1 MMGFCGVSMR
11 QKLLG
16 YLSAWSYA
24 NNEIGSESCQCINL
38 AARGARS
45 VNEGGRKMLARGEEN
60 SISNEHGF
68 KRLEAFIDP

>member
-16 YLSAWSYA
+16 YLSACSYA

-38 AARGARS
+38 TVRGTKS
-45 VNEGGRKMLARGEEN
+45 VNERKKKMLARGEGN
-60 SISNEHGF
+60 SISSECGF
-68 KRLEAFIDP
+68 ERHEAFIDP

>member
-16 YLSAWSYA
+16 YLSACSYA

-38 AARGARS
+38 AVRGTRS
-45 VNEGGRKMLARGEEN
+45 ANERGRKMLARGEEN
-60 SISNEHGF
+60 SISSEHGF
-68 KRLEAFIDP
+68 ERREAFIDP